1 MVRRLVRAER
11 LAPDFDETYAA
22 GGYYAVRHPT
32 VANGLIVVVNDVLW
46 STRYRDA
53 CGTDGLAAAQAML
66 GWFRD
71 RLARQRASG
80 GGGRLGAPHPR
91 GVHPPT
97 RIHTPGFGGPAPNA
111 SLPRHPLC
119 PAVSRPLL

>member
-66 GWFRD
+66 GWLRD
-71 RLARQRASG
+71 RLARQRTA
-80 GGGRLGAPHPR
+80 GGRVLLVHPIPR
-91 GVHPPT
+91 GIDSYTTVKT
-97 RIHTPGFGGPAPNA
+97 RA
-111 SLPRHPLC
+111 S
-119 PAVSRPLL
+119 SRPAKVGPFLPEPFAARFRAAP